1 MRISDW
7 SSDVCSSDLFILS
20 GEIMAIALGTVA
32 TEPIWEQAI
41 ILVVVA
47 FLITAGVYGVVGFIV
62 KMDDTGLHLAERR
75 SAGARML
82 GRAMAKA
89 IPVLM
94 GLFRVVGTA
103 GRRRRASGRGR
114 VGQQG

>member
-32 TEPIWEQAI
+32 TEPSWEQAI

-47 FLITAGVYGVVGFIV
+47 CLITAGVYGVVGFIV
-62 KMDDTGLHLAERR
+62 KMDDIGLHLEDR
-75 SAGARML
+75 SAAGARMV
-82 GRAMAKA
+82 GRAMVKA
-89 IPVLM
+89 MPGLM
-94 GLFRVVGTA
+94 GILSVVGTA
-103 GRRRRASGRGR
+103 AMRG
-114 VGQQG
+114 VGDRTSVG